1 MNKSLGH
8 GTGLDGISAGVMDIF
23 ECERVVEELQAFE
36 PKTIGTSAW
45 IQQHCNIDKLNV
57 QAHQSVLNQ
66 TDEFVVE
73 ALMSFD
79 KLPVLVHELVLIETW
94 KGKAMPELME
104 DLQNLKSS
112 VKPYLIMYQ
121 EAVLAN
127 LIECALFSEAAAQAV
142 GEAGLVE
149 LVDWCARKILY
160 LNSMPKSEMDAMH
173 HKKTAKEYAEEVGP
187 NLDGQKRDLEFQCC
201 MTALSIMRFLSEHM
215 TKLDLGVMGRVI
227 NPNDI
232 PMQLVPLLDIAP
244 WSYRGPDGLK
254 TFVEGQ
260 WEKQEEGDYLRLN
273 KYQAQVWL
281 SIYNMV
287 MEPAMRQKYDI
298 NSYRKN
304 VLVDLRK
311 YFNTALIDQLPVL
324 GDLQRTIEELNMMNA
339 PEAAQQSFFMLEQV
353 MTMREG
359 LLKSDW
365 PEIIKYD
372 REVVFEETEESY
384 KEEMRQ
390 LAEWYNSFD
399 LDSMLEDPKCAKC
412 GAYAEKRC
420 SRCKNEWYCSRECQ
434 VAAWEGHKLVCDIV
448 CKDVAAHGERQ
459 YESEFLNSL

>member
-1 MNKSLGH
+1 MGTAGRDMNKSLGH

-160 LNSMPKSEMDAMH
+160 LNSMTREEIEEPH
-173 HKKTAKEYAEEVGP
+173 RKKTA
-187 NLDGQKRDLEFQCC
+187 
-201 MTALSIMRFLSEHM
+201 
-215 TKLDLGVMGRVI
+215 
-227 NPNDI
+227 
-232 PMQLVPLLDIAP
+232 
-244 WSYRGPDGLK
+244 
-254 TFVEGQ
+254 
-260 WEKQEEGDYLRLN
+260 
-273 KYQAQVWL
+273 
-281 SIYNMV
+281 
-287 MEPAMRQKYDI
+287 
-298 NSYRKN
+298 
-304 VLVDLRK
+304 
-311 YFNTALIDQLPVL
+311 
-324 GDLQRTIEELNMMNA
+324 
-339 PEAAQQSFFMLEQV
+339 
-353 MTMREG
+353 
-359 LLKSDW
+359 
-365 PEIIKYD
+365 
-372 REVVFEETEESY
+372 
-384 KEEMRQ
+384 
-390 LAEWYNSFD
+390 
-399 LDSMLEDPKCAKC
+399 
-412 GAYAEKRC
+412 
-420 SRCKNEWYCSRECQ
+420 
-434 VAAWEGHKLVCDIV
+434 
-448 CKDVAAHGERQ
+448 
-459 YESEFLNSL
+459 